1 MRRVPD
7 RALPGSLQG
16 YRWRHL
22 GVAEEF
28 QYPTFDE
35 ARAVAERIE
44 IQAAQNHLEHPE
56 SETLVPRAELV
67 RLPK

>member
-1 MRRVPD
+1 
-7 RALPGSLQG
+7 
-16 YRWRHL
+16 
-22 GVAEEF
+22 VAEEF

-56 SETLVPRAELV
+56 SETLVPRAEFV
-67 RLPK
+67 RLPQWERSSVCLPWCY